1 MLACA
6 LGLSLLAGCGGG
18 GGGGGSGFLPVAG
31 TPSGP
36 ATGETSGPPTT
47 PTIPTTPT
55 HPSSQ
60 ETVLTGQVTA
70 GGAPVA
76 DAAVSAGGATARTD
90 AEGRYR
96 LAIADAQVP
105 ATVLVKS
112 RGHLTMAKEAPLA
125 QGRTITLDVA
135 LQPVDVQRTFEA
147 AGGVVAIVNG
157 AVIDIPAAGIQDA
170 AGNPYDG
177 PVHLA
182 AAYRNPTTADGVD
195 AFLQPYRGE
204 DSGAGYHL
212 QTVGVI
218 EATLTDPAGNPL
230 QLSQP
235 ATLVYPGVSRV
246 DGGEASIPL
255 WYYDEQR
262 MLWIREGQAT
272 RQSDGSYLGQVSH
285 FSAWNLDQQWGGA
298 YTSVT
303 VNFCVN
309 YQNGAA
315 GRYGIYVSLST
326 WGYAT
331 YDHGNPLTAG
341 IHQFIN
347 APANAPLRLTFTDQ
361 GGALQV
367 VDLPA
372 AAPGQTVNVPCVTLV
387 GTSDYVPPPPPVPPA
402 PTPADAPPSLFDG
415 SYGVFFSADAWAYD
429 FGAFDLNVSASTIT
443 GSGTASMQPQGSSYA
458 ITLTGQVAAGGYV
471 SFVGTGSPNG
481 PILFAGRFE
490 TLPGGPTGTWTY
502 LSPPVGVVTPPAAF
516 FFSTTEVPAS

>member
-1 MLACA
+1 MLA
-6 LGLSLLAGCGGG
+6 
-18 GGGGGSGFLPVAG
+18 
-31 TPSGP
+31 
-36 ATGETSGPPTT
+36 
-47 PTIPTTPT
+47 
-55 HPSSQ
+55 
-60 ETVLTGQVTA
+60 GQVTA

-96 LAIADAQVP
+96 LAIADAQAP

-112 RGHLTMAKEAPLA
+112 RGHLTMAKEAPLV
-125 QGRTITLDVA
+125 QGRTTTLDVA

-182 AAYRNPTTADGVD
+182 AAYRNPTTAEGVD

-285 FSAWNLDQQWGGA
+285 FSAWNLDRQWGGA
-298 YTSVT
+298 FTGITIKYC
-303 VNFCVN
+303 VNF
-309 YQNGAA
+309 QNGAA
-315 GRYGIYVSLST
+315 YRQGVQVVLNGPGFSMSPFS
-326 WGYAT
+326 
-331 YDHGNPLTAG
+331 DPLPSG
-341 IHQFIN
+341 EHSFLN
-347 APANAPLRLTFTDQ
+347 APAYAPLTLHFIDAGNGSTQTLNI
-361 GGALQV
+361 AST
-367 VDLPA
+367 
-372 AAPGQTVNVPCVTLV
+372 APGQTVELLPCVTLV
-387 GTSDYVPPPPPVPPA
+387 GTADWTPPPPPPPPEPVAPDTPVGDLLGTFGVSGGWGSSEYEWSGNLSVRDDAVGAITGTAEGTSYPGGDCCGTGVVTGQMAVGGYLSFTMTPA
-402 PTPADAPPSLFDG
+402 PGPA
-415 SYGVFFSADAWAYD
+415 
-429 FGAFDLNVSASTIT
+429 
-443 GSGTASMQPQGSSYA
+443 SS
-458 ITLTGQVAAGGYV
+458 
-471 SFVGTGSPNG
+471 NG
-481 PILFAGRFE
+481 PILFTGRLY
-490 TLPGGPTGTWTY
+490 TDGTVTGTWNYTRPDVATPSGAY
-502 LSPPVGVVTPPAAF
+502 LVLYPI
-516 FFSTTEVPAS
+516 TEIPS

>member
-1 MLACA
+1 M
-6 LGLSLLAGCGGG
+6 SLLAGCGGG
-18 GGGGGSGFLPVAG
+18 GGGGGSGFLPIAG
-31 TPSGP
+31 TPTGP
-36 ATGETSGPPTT
+36 TTGDTSSPPTT
-47 PTIPTTPT
+47 PTTPTTPT
-55 HPSSQ
+55 HPSNQ

-76 DAAVSAGGATARTD
+76 DAAVSAGGAAARTD

-96 LAIADAQVP
+96 LAIADAQAP

-112 RGHLTMAKEAPLA
+112 RGHLTMAKEAPRA
-125 QGRTITLDVA
+125 QGQTTTLDVT

-147 AGGVVAIVNG
+147 AGGVVAVVNG

-170 AGNPYDG
+170 NGNPYDG

-182 AAYRNPTTADGVD
+182 AAYRNPTTAAGVD

-204 DSGAGYHL
+204 DSGAAYHL

-246 DGGEASIPL
+246 DRGEASIPL

-285 FSAWNLDQQWGGA
+285 FSVWNLDQQWGGA
-298 YTSVT
+298 YTGVT
-303 VNFCVN
+303 VNVCVN
-309 YQNGAA
+309 YQNGASSRF
-315 GRYGIYVSLST
+315 GTYVFLST
-326 WGYAT
+326 WGYAPNG
-331 YDHGNPLTAG
+331 YGNPLDAG
-341 IHQFIN
+341 THQFVN
-347 APANAPLRLTFTDQ
+347 APANAPLTLTFTDQ

-367 VDLPA
+367 VNLPA
-372 AAPGQTVNVPCVTLV
+372 AIPGQTVSAPCVTLV
-387 GTSDYVPPPPPVPPA
+387 GTADYVPPPPPPPPT

-415 SYGVFFSADAWAYD
+415 SHGVFFSADASDYD
-429 FGAFDLNVSASTIT
+429 YGTFSLNVNAGTVT
-443 GSGTASMQPQGSSYA
+443 GTGTAGTQPQGSNYT
-458 ITLTGQVAAGGYV
+458 ITLTGQLAAGGYV
-471 SFVGTGSPNG
+471 SFTGAGSPNG
-481 PILFAGRFE
+481 PILFTGRFE
-490 TLPGGPTGTWTY
+490 TLSGGPTGTWTY
-502 LSPPVGVVTPPAAF
+502 LSPPAGVTTPPAAF
-516 FFSTTEVPAS
+516 FADATPS